1 MSFII
6 YDIGFLIIFSLFVFI
21 FLYRRRKNLKREGV
35 AYLYRTQLGIKI
47 IGYIGKRW
55 KRTLK
60 VISYVSIACG
70 YLLMI
75 SAILLVA
82 KTIQIFFQSP
92 EIVRAVKIPPIT
104 PLIPYLPEIF
114 KVDFLPPFYFTYWII
129 ALAIVAIVHE
139 FSHGIIANINK
150 VRIKSTGF
158 LFLGP
163 FFGAFVEPDENKMK
177 KIKKKNQIAI
187 LSAGSF
193 SNLLLVLLFFLL
205 MWLFFS
211 LTYSPSGALFDM
223 YTFDIVNKS
232 SISYIGASLIVN
244 FNGQMNLTQITADN
258 KTFFIETSML
268 KKLNETEEFLAYD
281 DSPALKAGLSGAIAS
296 IDNVKVKDGIEL
308 RVELLKHKPG
318 DKITMTAIQKD
329 DTEKT
334 FEIILG
340 ENPANK
346 SIPYLGI
353 AVLPKQSQSVMGLIR
368 GLFTFFKE
376 PNTYYA
382 PKFNPELVL
391 FFYNLLWWIVL
402 INFSVAIVNMLPA
415 SLFDGGRV
423 FYLTVWALTKKE
435 KFAKIAFK
443 ASTYLLL
450 AAVVLL
456 MIFWV
461 SAFI

>member
-1 MSFII
+1 MSFIF
-6 YDIGFLIIFSLFVFI
+6 YDIGFLIVFSIFVFI
-21 FLYRRRKNLKREGV
+21 FLYRRRKNLKREGI
-35 AYLYRTQLGIKI
+35 AYLYRTQVGIKVI
-47 IGYIGKRW
+47 NYIGKKW

-60 VISYVSIACG
+60 VISYFSITFG
-70 YLLMI
+70 YVLMI
-75 SAILLVA
+75 SAILLIA
-82 KTIQIFFQSP
+82 KTMQIFFQSP
-92 EIVRAVKIPPIT
+92 DFVRVVKIPPIT
-104 PLIPYLPEIF
+104 PLIPYIGEIF

-177 KIKKKNQIAI
+177 KIKKKDQIAI

-211 LTYSPSGALFDM
+211 LTYSPSGAIFDM
-223 YTFDIVNKS
+223 YTFNIVNKS
-232 SISYIGASLIVN
+232 SISYIGASILVN
-244 FNGQMNLTQITADN
+244 FNGQINLTQITANN
-258 KTFFIETSML
+258 KTYFIETSML
-268 KKLNETEEFLAYD
+268 DKLNETEEFLAYD
-281 DSPALKAGLSGAIAS
+281 DSPALKASLSGAITS
-296 IDNVKVKDGIEL
+296 IDNVNVRDSAEL

-318 DKITMTAIQKD
+318 ETITVTAIQKD
-329 DTEKT
+329 DTKKT
-334 FEIILG
+334 FEIVLG
-340 ENPANK
+340 ENPADK
-346 SIPYLGI
+346 SKPYLGI
-353 AVLPKQSQSVMGLIR
+353 AVLPKQKQSVMGFIR
-368 GLFTFFKE
+368 GLFTFFRE
-376 PNTYYA
+376 PNTYYS
-382 PKFNPELVL
+382 PKFNPGLIL

-402 INFSVAIVNMLPA
+402 INFSVAIVNMLPVG
-415 SLFDGGRV
+415 LFDGGRV

-435 KFAKIAFK
+435 KYAKIAYK
-443 ASTYLLL
+443 VSTYLLL